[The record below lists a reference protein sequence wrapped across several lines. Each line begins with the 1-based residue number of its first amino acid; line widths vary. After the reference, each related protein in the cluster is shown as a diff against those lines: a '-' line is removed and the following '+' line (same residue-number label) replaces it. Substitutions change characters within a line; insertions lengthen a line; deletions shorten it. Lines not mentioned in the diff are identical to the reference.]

1 MDQAC
6 SEVGPPTQLLGNRQL
21 EGNWNAKLFKLNSFG
36 VETTMVVGF
45 GLVRVGMIQCGRSRI
60 TGNGYL
66 MIMIRMVMVVFC

>member
-45 GLVRVGMIQCGRSRI
+45 GLARVGRSRI
-60 TGNGYL
+60 TANGYL

>member
-1 MDQAC
+1 
-6 SEVGPPTQLLGNRQL
+6 
-21 EGNWNAKLFKLNSFG
+21 
-36 VETTMVVGF
+36 MVVGF